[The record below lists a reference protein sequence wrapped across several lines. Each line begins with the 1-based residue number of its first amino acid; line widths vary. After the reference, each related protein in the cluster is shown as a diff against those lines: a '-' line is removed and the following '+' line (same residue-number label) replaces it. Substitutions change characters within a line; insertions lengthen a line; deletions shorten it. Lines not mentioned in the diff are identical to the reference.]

1 MLLEDWRDR
10 WLRWC
15 GLLQKRE
22 PLGIL
27 AYRRPKSCQGRFAE
41 DGRREM
47 FRIRPAPACFFILHH
62 AADGTVH
69 ACDPKVGYGCTL
81 RACPGEAPTSPVCI
95 SRTRPSRLDPTSPL
109 PSLPARLPPM
119 EKRLSSSTSPKPQGS
134 PVPGHDHDQGSWST
148 VPVHRLRCYVPK
160 PYSTSKHLP
169 VAPAVCLRENT
180 KELRT
185 LRTFPVPVSYLTRG
199 PDQLSQL
206 KLTGLPTESD
216 MIRHLP
222 TSSCIL
228 RLQTSCCM

>member
-1 MLLEDWRDR
+1 
-10 WLRWC
+10 
-15 GLLQKRE
+15 
-22 PLGIL
+22 
-27 AYRRPKSCQGRFAE
+27 
-41 DGRREM
+41 M

-119 EKRLSSSTSPKPQGS
+119 EKRLSSSTSPS
-134 PVPGHDHDQGSWST
+134 PRALQSPDTTTTRVRGRRYPST
-148 VPVHRLRCYVPK
+148 GYGATYPSR
-160 PYSTSKHLP
+160 TSKHLP

-180 KELRT
+180 KELKELRT

-228 RLQTSCCM
+228 RLQTRSPNELLHVRPGQCSQYVLKQTCVCVPSICHAGQIAIIRE